1 MIADIGGSLGLCIGV
16 SLLCVCEAVEALIE
30 VVLIMKRKLLR
41 RHTRVMSQ
49 KQSNIQ

>member
-1 MIADIGGSLGLCIGV
+1 MIADIGGSLGLCIGA
-16 SLLCVCEAVEALIE
+16 SLLCVCEAVEALIGVLL
-30 VVLIMKRKLLR
+30 VVKRKLLR